1 MLLASTFAK
10 VGQMTNKIAKFLL
23 VVTLFLMGLT
33 GNENLPIERAKIFDL
48 FINLR
53 TASIIGITV
62 PPEVLSR
69 ADKVIR

>member
-1 MLLASTFAK
+1 
-10 VGQMTNKIAKFLL
+10 MTNEIAKFLL
-23 VVTLFLMGLT
+23 VMTLFLMGLT

-53 TASIIGITV
+53 TASIIGVTV

-69 ADKVIR
+69 ADKIIR